1 MKKKILIIGS
11 NGYLGRKLVK
21 ELKKKHNILEFNY
34 RNSKLDIRKKKD
46 VKKFFKINR
55 NLDYLINLSGQI
67 SKDINEMRSINLNG
81 VKNIIQFSEKK
92 TKKIFFSTL
101 LVRKKKIGNEK
112 IKKNYIIS
120 KKKMEMLI
128 KKKVDNFNII
138 RLANV
143 YDDQINK
150 RGLMKELKLH
160 FTKKKKITL
169 KNKSELNFYVH
180 YKDFIKV
187 LNNIIKHYNNRQVIT
202 IASEKFT
209 NYQLF
214 NLFKLFSGK
223 NAVRKSELIKRLK
236 KNQLSETKFNILN
249 TIISHG

>member
-1 MKKKILIIGS
+1 
-11 NGYLGRKLVK
+11 
-21 ELKKKHNILEFNY
+21 
-34 RNSKLDIRKKKD
+34 
-46 VKKFFKINR
+46 
-55 NLDYLINLSGQI
+55 
-67 SKDINEMRSINLNG
+67 
-81 VKNIIQFSEKK
+81 
-92 TKKIFFSTL
+92 
-101 LVRKKKIGNEK
+101 
-112 IKKNYIIS
+112 
-120 KKKMEMLI
+120 MLI